1 MILTWSSTKEMTE
14 YKEIRAEILAIGDE
28 LLYGQIID
36 TNSHWISQELD
47 KIGVRVVRRSTVGDS
62 RESILAAFEEAEKRA
77 EIILMTGGLGP
88 TNDDLTKPL
97 LAEYFH
103 CNVELVPVALEAV
116 RTFFEKRGRELTPL
130 NELQAHLPT
139 KCTYVP
145 NELGTAPGMWFQE
158 NGKVWMS
165 MPGVPHEMKKL
176 MTDHVLPK
184 IKELFHLPNIYH
196 KVIKTVGIG
205 ESWLADLIKDWEK
218 NLPSHIK
225 LAYLPSLGHVKLR
238 LTAFGENS
246 KQLQDEV
253 EIEIEKVKP
262 IIEKYIY
269 GYNKET
275 LEEVIGI
282 LLKQQNKKVALA
294 ESCSG
299 GYISH
304 LVTSVAGSSDYF
316 QGSLIPY
323 HNHFK
328 DRLLHVEEE
337 TLNVYGAVSEET
349 VIQMSQNIRKMF
361 DADFGLASSGIAG
374 PGGGWA
380 EKPVGTVWIACAM
393 ENKTVTKKLQ
403 LTQDRMLN
411 IQLTGV
417 AVLNLLRLCIL
428 NKTE

>member
-1 MILTWSSTKEMTE
+1 MIE

-62 RESILAAFEEAEKRA
+62 RESILSAFAEAEQRA

-97 LAEYFH
+97 LAEYFD
-103 CNVELVPVALEAV
+103 CGVELVPEALDAV
-116 RTFFEKRGRELTPL
+116 RTFFEKRGKELTPL

-176 MTDHVLPK
+176 MTDYVLPK
-184 IKELFHLPNIYH
+184 IKELFPLPNIYH

-218 NLPSHIK
+218 NLPKHIK

-238 LTAFGENS
+238 LTAFGENN
-246 KQLQDEV
+246 KLLQDEV
-253 EIEIEKVKP
+253 EREIEKVKP

-269 GYNKET
+269 GYNKES

-282 LLKQQNKKVALA
+282 LLKQQNKKVAFA
-294 ESCSG
+294 ESCTG

-304 LVTSVAGSSDYF
+304 LVTSIAGSSDYF
-316 QGSLIPY
+316 QGGLIPY

-328 DRLLHVEEE
+328 DRILHVEAE
-337 TLNVYGAVSEET
+337 TLSEFGAVSEET

-361 DADFGLASSGIAG
+361 EADFGLASSGIAG

-393 ENKTVTKKLQ
+393 EDKTVTKKLQ

-417 AVLNLLRLCIL
+417 AVLNLLRLCLL